1 MTDARGPL
9 IVVGIDGSDASK
21 HALRWAVGQAEL
33 SGAELVALTA
43 WHLPEMY
50 GYVSRDYDVD
60 AANMLEGVLK
70 EVLEPPPAVTV
81 RSRVVEGRAASVLIE
96 ASKDAD
102 LVVLGTRGRGGF
114 EGMLL
119 GSVSQHTVQHAACPV
134 VVVPRA
140 EK

>member
-1 MTDARGPL
+1 MTNAPGSL
-9 IVVGIDGSDASK
+9 IVVGIDGSEASK
-21 HALRWAVGQAEL
+21 HALRWAVRQAEQT
-33 SGAELVALTA
+33 GAELVALTA

-70 EVLEPPPAVTV
+70 EVLDPPPPVTE

-102 LVVLGTRGRGGF
+102 LLVVGTRGHGGF

-134 VVVPRA
+134 VVVPRP
-140 EK
+140 KS